1 MRTIKAWKASTR
13 VRHASPIH
21 SQIPDPDKVSQV
33 RKQPWNYLSKLKN
46 LYRQSFAILQILG
59 ILLAI
64 CTTCTLPGFIRKIRF
79 SIMVDR

>member
-1 MRTIKAWKASTR
+1 MESNGTR

-21 SQIPDPDKVSQV
+21 FQIPDPDKVSQV
-33 RKQPWNYLSKLKN
+33 RKQPWNYLY

-79 SIMVDR
+79 SITVDRRRGH